1 MSRTIP
7 AALQV
12 HLNQSVTTTCRLLR
26 LQLRDGRVFGVTS
39 LDADVTYNDG
49 RGAVTYSANQ
59 GVDVSAIS
67 ASADMTVAN
76 AEAQSLLVTT
86 PTGIT
91 EAMIEAG
98 ELRDA
103 EWTLYLVNYRDL
115 SAGHIILGAG
125 DVGEVTKRWGLVW
138 TPELLSYSVRLNQ
151 PVGTHW
157 SRTCRAIDGSPA
169 DSQTGCGRTITQIPG
184 AVTAVGVETDRQ
196 FTGNHA
202 AGTFPLAPGRVLWV
216 TGQNAGR
223 TGFVEVHTS
232 GAVTLGNAMPY
243 PITAGDTYTISDT
256 CPRTWAA
263 CVARA
268 NQLNFKGEPLIPT
281 GDAASVSTPGAQ
293 APTGEVLTQVT
304 GSTVQASSAA
314 ITYPPSGS
322 AEPQSVTGNLLAGY
336 VGAPYLLIPAISE
349 GLVFSRPGPSSY
361 WTANASSGMPE
372 NVCFSSS
379 GMAVGCPA
387 VAGTYNWTGRF
398 NQLGFPPISAS
409 GTVSIL
415 ASPSATVWNA
425 MDRQVDYGSVRMLAG
440 PAPMLQIEGLP
451 FALSGTS
458 AGSIRAL
465 NGYSSGRRYWEVTIN
480 EIPDSPND
488 FVLGLG
494 IDRSRNG
501 NLVVGAGYNTQGLGS
516 DSTAGEWGYQ
526 LSRRNG
532 GQAAAVVVAR
542 GQQNKVAPAVVA
554 GDVLRFVHDVSYGR
568 LWVGIAGKGWIGGGS
583 PDANTLP
590 TISGITPE
598 PAARWA
604 DYRPLAVL
612 GGGVIVTANFG
623 SQAWTGGGITS
634 GASIIP
640 FASQPEFAQ
649 HFLDTDTVTVDPGT
663 TAAMLSVSG
672 PVGGAVYSPELL
684 GSYISQ
690 RNIGGLVGTAPSVRG
705 HLPKSAGKWQVEFY
719 NFGWQFYSWV
729 GLAPVDWDASAQPA
743 PGDTV
748 DSFGVRPAGNVT
760 GNADGT
766 IKSANVAVGAIA
778 GGGSVITLAV
788 DLDASP
794 KTVRVLRD
802 GVAVGTYNLP
812 ATGRPW
818 VPVMAAVGFG
828 GAAIRARG
836 LTYPQ
841 AGFMSWAP

>member
-293 APTGEVLTQVT
+293 TPRAGIITQISGATTGTGPVAPSPPTGGGSGGGSGASGELYGAYASTPYYVTAGEGFTPPGASWAGRTEGLPENITGDGRQLYGYTVQVGSFSVGINGGDPMGSPSLYTRSLTVLPAPSFTVFSAFDRNLQFAVPRFLPGPAPYLSVASRDDSASDGYRMVRGVNGRTTGKLYWEVQATTLPAGARFGAGLDASRQDGQTYDTQQLGDFPGQWGFT
-304 GSTVQASSAA
+304 QNGSTALA
-314 ITYPPSGS
+314 ISNSGS
-322 AEPQSVTGNLLAGY
+322 AAATVVAQGD
-336 VGAPYLLIPAISE
+336 
-349 GLVFSRPGPSSY
+349 R
-361 WTANASSGMPE
+361 
-372 NVCFSSS
+372 VCF
-379 GMAVGCPA
+379 AA
-387 VAGTYNWTGRF
+387 DLGT
-398 NQLGFPPISAS
+398 
-409 GTVSIL
+409 
-415 ASPSATVWNA
+415 
-425 MDRQVDYGSVRMLAG
+425 
-440 PAPMLQIEGLP
+440 
-451 FALSGTS
+451 
-458 AGSIRAL
+458 
-465 NGYSSGRRYWEVTIN
+465 
-480 EIPDSPND
+480 
-488 FVLGLG
+488 
-494 IDRSRNG
+494 
-501 NLVVGAGYNTQGLGS
+501 
-516 DSTAGEWGYQ
+516 
-526 LSRRNG
+526 
-532 GQAAAVVVAR
+532 
-542 GQQNKVAPAVVA
+542 
-554 GDVLRFVHDVSYGR
+554 GR
-568 LWVGIAGKGWIGGGS
+568 LWVRVNGGAWIGGG
-583 PDANTLP
+583 D
-590 TISGITPE
+590 
-598 PAARWA
+598 PAAGTT
-604 DYRPLAVL
+604 PTFSGLAVP
-612 GGGVIVTANFG
+612 GGSFWGDFRPCALPGNGVTLTANFG
-623 SQAWTGGGITS
+623 SQAFAHSVPAGFSGWPWSAANEMKSQVWDSDSLAWATGDPVVYATTASVNPTGKIAAGGL
-634 GASIIP
+634 GAGVTGSAAS
-640 FASQPEFAQ
+640 FASTGSNPSI
-649 HFLDTDTVTVDPGT
+649 L
-663 TAAMLSVSG
+663 
-672 PVGGAVYSPELL
+672 GA
-684 GSYISQ
+684 ISK
-690 RNIGGLVGTAPSVRG
+690 T
-705 HLPKSAGKWQVEFY
+705 AGKWQFEVSPSSYPLNRARIGLVDATWNALGVNSSSLFPIVGMAAGSIGLLANSSPSTPVAGFPAKVFRAGVE
-719 NFGWQFYSWV
+719 V
-729 GLAPVDWDASAQPA
+729 GSFTEASASDVLTFA
-743 PGDTV
+743 CDFDAKTV
-748 DSFGVRPAGNVT
+748 AIYRN
-760 GNADGT
+760 
-766 IKSANVAVGAIA
+766 GAIQGTYA
-778 GGGSVITLAV
+778 LPSGVGPWRIGMSGFSTGGF
-788 DLDASP
+788 
-794 KTVRVLRD
+794 VLR
-802 GVAVGTYNLP
+802 TRQLSFP
-812 ATGRPW
+812 
-818 VPVMAAVGFG
+818 VPGFAA
-828 GAAIRARG
+828 
-836 LTYPQ
+836 
-841 AGFMSWAP
+841 WAP